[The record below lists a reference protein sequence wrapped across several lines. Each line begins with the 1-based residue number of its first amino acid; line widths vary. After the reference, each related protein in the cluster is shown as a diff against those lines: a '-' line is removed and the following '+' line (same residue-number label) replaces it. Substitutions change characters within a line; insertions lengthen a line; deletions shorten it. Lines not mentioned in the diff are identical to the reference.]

1 MRTGVALLLVLVGLA
16 VPPPAPAQPAAGALE
31 LGVVPTLPTGKLI
44 EVYQPLAAHFARAFN
59 RPVQVVTAPD
69 IRSFQ
74 KRTLQGAYDFV
85 LSGPLQGWHASI
97 DADYQILLQ
106 SSAPVQAVVLVRRDS
121 GITSLAQLK
130 GKAVASMEPATLI
143 AQLGAELLR
152 KAGVRGR
159 QAAQLRFER
168 SPSNAVQSMLHGDVA
183 AAIVTANLM
192 QVLPPEDLERLRR
205 IAESARYPGML
216 FMSRRGGDRPAP
228 DAWQRALLEF
238 AATEPGRRTIAD
250 LHGGLEAPALN
261 ELKRLAPLLAEQRK
275 LLLE

>member
-1 MRTGVALLLVLVGLA
+1 MRTLLALLLILVGL
-16 VPPPAPAQPAAGALE
+16 PAHGQPAARALE
-31 LGVVPTLPTGKLI
+31 IGVVPTLPTGKLL
-44 EVYQPLAAHFARAFN
+44 ESYQPMAAHFARALN
-59 RPVQVVTAPD
+59 RPVQIVTAPD
-69 IRSFQ
+69 IGSFQ

-85 LSGPLQGWHASI
+85 LSGPLQGWHASA

-106 SSAPVQAVVLVRRDS
+106 SSRPVQAVVLVRRDS

-130 GKAVASMEPATLI
+130 KKPVASMESTTLI
-143 AQLGAELLR
+143 AQLGAEMLR
-152 KAGVRGR
+152 KAGARGD
-159 QAAQLRFER
+159 QAADMRYER
-168 SPSNAVQSMLHGDVA
+168 SPNNAVQSMLHGDVV

-192 QVLPPEDLERLRR
+192 KVLPPEDLDRLRS

-228 DAWQRALLEF
+228 DAWKRALLDF
-238 AATEPGRRTIAD
+238 AAAESGRNTITE

-275 LLLE
+275 LLAE